1 MNPLPEPFPDR
12 LALPTPEEMAALDRA
27 EAAAR
32 PDGLFRLMEHA
43 GRAVARSVMRHARP
57 CTVLVLCG
65 PGNNGGDGLV
75 AARIL
80 AREGWPVAVA
90 MLATPRPGSDAAR
103 AAAAWRGPSRPF
115 VPEEA
120 ARVGL
125 VVDAVFGAGL
135 SRPLEDRVAATLAAA
150 NRILAVDVPSGL
162 DGGTGVARGRVAPAW
177 RTVTFHR
184 AKPGHLLLPGRTL
197 CGALEVAEI
206 GVDPVRAV
214 AARAWRN
221 EPGLWRL
228 PEIGIETHKYRR
240 GVVSICGGAS
250 MPGAARLSAGG
261 ARGAGAGLVRIAAA
275 RGAELY
281 RAGAPGLIVD
291 DGPLDTLLED
301 QRRRVW
307 VCGPGLEPGE
317 AAETLPRLLRAGRK
331 VVADAGVLSEAAG
344 EPERLRGVAVA
355 TPHAGEFAKL
365 FGDPGEDKVAAA
377 RRAAALIEGVVVL
390 KGADTVVAAPDGRVS
405 INTHATPWL
414 GTAGSG
420 DVLSGIVAAC
430 LAQAD
435 KAGLDAFAAA
445 SAAVWLHGDAGLR
458 AGEGLLA
465 EDLETRLP
473 AACAGARARLRA
485 LAAGARLG

>member
-1 MNPLPEPFPDR
+1 MNPFLDR
-12 LALPTPEEMAALDRA
+12 LALPTPDEMAVLDRA
-27 EAAAR
+27 EAAMR
-32 PDGLFRLMEHA
+32 PDGLFRLMENA
-43 GRAVARSVMRHARP
+43 GRAVARSVVRHTRP

-65 PGNNGGDGLV
+65 PGNNGGDGIV

-90 MLATPRPGSDAAR
+90 MLTPPKPGTDAAR
-103 AAAAWRGPSRPF
+103 VVATWRGPVRPF

-120 ARVGL
+120 ARAGL
-125 VVDAVFGAGL
+125 VIDAVFGAGL
-135 SRPLEDRVAATLAAA
+135 SRPLEGRVAETLAAA
-150 NRILAVDVPSGL
+150 KRILAVDVPSGL
-162 DGGTGVARGRVAPAW
+162 DGATGAPLGRVASAW

-184 AKPGHLLLPGRTL
+184 AKPGHLLLPGRVL

-206 GVDPVRAV
+206 GVDP
-214 AARAWRN
+214 ARTMEVQAWRN

-228 PEIGIETHKYRR
+228 PELGIETHKYRR
-240 GVVSICGGAS
+240 GVVSICGGAA

-281 RAGAPGLIVD
+281 RVGAPGLIVD
-291 DGPLDTLLED
+291 DAPLNTLLED
-301 QRRRVW
+301 RRRRVW
-307 VCGPGLEPGE
+307 VCGPGLEPQE
-317 AAETLPRLLRAGRK
+317 AAETLPRLLQAGRL

-365 FGDPGEDKVAAA
+365 FGDPGADKVGAA
-377 RRAAALIEGVVVL
+377 RRAAALIGGVVVL
-390 KGADTVVAAPDGRVS
+390 KGPDTVVAAPDGRVS
-405 INTHATPWL
+405 INDHATPWL

-430 LAQAD
+430 LAQGGEQD
-435 KAGLDAFAAA
+435 GERGMDAFEAA

-465 EDLETRLP
+465 EDLESRLP
-473 AACAGARARLRA
+473 AACAGARARVRA